1 MQILMNNF
9 SNKYKERV
17 FKKQKEVTY
26 IWKMLLCKIFE
37 NSPSVRPLI

>member
-17 FKKQKEVTY
+17 FRKQKEVTY
-26 IWKMLLCKIFE
+26 INKI
-37 NSPSVRPLI
+37 